1 MVIITDKV
9 LMSRNNLTNF
19 VFLAVGLL
27 FCLPGNLQGQVQG
40 NFSVRG
46 VKSFQGFGSRPTSM
60 MSSFDRYSTGA
71 SSLAGGMPR
80 TSPNP
85 FSVSLRQSMTR
96 PVSVPS
102 IGATAKAGLQSNRFG
117 MMDSM
122 RMPGDFSSLLGPVP
136 TTAASSA
143 STGQLSV
150 MPSFRFGPSRAN
162 AFTIRADELGKPL
175 LQSRRNSL
183 TTGLTSRKSRLNRNR
198 LSHLRLTGSLA
209 TELTQGRT
217 RSLTHPTTPYDTKS
231 NLLSNNSQNRTRRSM
246 IQKRIGLNRL
256 SDKRRTQPIS
266 LLNPTNP
273 LFK

>member
-1 MVIITDKV
+1 
-9 LMSRNNLTNF
+9 MSRNNLTNF
-19 VFLAVGLL
+19 VFLAIGLL
-27 FCLPGNLQGQVQG
+27 FCLPGSLQGQGPVQG

-46 VKSFQGFGSRPTSM
+46 VTNFQVSASRGSNM
-60 MSSFDRYSTGA
+60 MGTFNRYSVGA
-71 SSLAGGMPR
+71 SSMTGGMSR

-85 FSVSLRQSMTR
+85 FSVSLRKSMTGL
-96 PVSVPS
+96 PSV
-102 IGATAKAGLQSNRFG
+102 GAAAKGGLRSRFG
-117 MMDSM
+117 MMNSAK
-122 RMPGDFSSLLGPVP
+122 MPNNFSNLFGAVP
-136 TTAASSA
+136 TAAGPASA
-143 STGQLSV
+143 GQLRA
-150 MPSFRFGPSRAN
+150 MPSFRSRQLRTN
-162 AFTIRADELGKPL
+162 AFTIRADELGKPF

-183 TTGLTSRKSRLNRNR
+183 TTGLTSRKSHLSRNR
-198 LSHLRLTGSLA
+198 LGRSRLTGSLA